1 MLVIPKPKAS
11 DAPDPQRPARSSSRT
26 EVAVS
31 KHQQLVEVAAD
42 DGLTPVDRARHDR
55 ERDRI
60 FRFFRLKL
68 EPRHVEYHWQRLLLH
83 HARFPTHKGRKVD
96 LRTAAFDYFLNE
108 TDLLVEPLVM
118 EREALRQT
126 ELMAYFDHLTGLHNY
141 AYFESEIKTEV
152 ARAKRYDTSLCLLLV
167 DLDGF
172 KLVNDT
178 LGHRAGNEVLREVG
192 HILQRRL
199 RSSDLVARF
208 GGDEFAALLHRTD
221 PGDGQRVATSLCQS
235 IDQQF
240 RSEAHGRLP
249 RPLTASFGLSALPLQ
264 AEDDEQLFELADK
277 ALYRAKRAG
286 GNRVVYAS

>member
-1 MLVIPKPKAS
+1 MIIPKNSKLMRRTPNGPRVTPS
-11 DAPDPQRPARSSSRT
+11 T
-26 EVAVS
+26 EVGVL
-31 KHQQLVEVAAD
+31 KHQRHVNVATADRPQLVDFAKH
-42 DGLTPVDRARHDR
+42 RR
-55 ERDRI
+55 ERERI
-60 FRFFRLKL
+60 FRFFRLNL
-68 EPRHVEYHWQRLLLH
+68 EPRDVEYHWQRLLLH
-83 HARFPTHKGRKVD
+83 YARFPRQDGRKVD

-152 ARAKRYDTSLCLLLV
+152 ARARRYDTSLCLLLV

-178 LGHRAGNEVLREVG
+178 LGHRVGNEVLREVG
-192 HILQRRL
+192 HILQKRL

-221 PGDGQRVATSLCQS
+221 PNDGQRVAGSLCKS
-235 IDQQF
+235 IDEQF
-240 RSEAHGRLP
+240 RNDTYDDLP
-249 RPLTASFGLSALPLQ
+249 QPLTASFGLSALPIQ
-264 AEDDEQLFELADK
+264 AEDEVELFELADK
-277 ALYRAKRAG
+277 ALYAAKRAG